1 MVRLYADEGFPK
13 KVTDQLRQFGH
24 DVLTVQEAG
33 QAHQRT
39 PDHQVLEFAMGQG
52 RAVLTIN
59 RDDFIR
65 LHRLRPDHSGIIVCT
80 EDLDRQRLATA
91 IHAAIVAKPYFS
103 WRIDSSLPTIKVTK
117 YLYTRNQN
125 SGARRGLCKKQ
136 G

>member
-1 MVRLYADEGFPK
+1 VQLYADEGFPK

-33 QAHQRT
+33 QANQRT

-91 IHAAIVAKPYFS
+91 IHAAIVAKP
-103 WRIDSSLPTIKVTK
+103 SLVGELIRVYRPS
-117 YLYTRNQN
+117 R
-125 SGARRGLCKKQ
+125 
-136 G
+136 

>member
-1 MVRLYADEGFPK
+1 
-13 KVTDQLRQFGH
+13 
-24 DVLTVQEAG
+24 LTVQEAG
-33 QAHQRT
+33 QANQRT

-91 IHAAIVAKPYFS
+91 IHAAIVAKP
-103 WRIDSSLPTIKVTK
+103 SLVGELIRVYRPS
-117 YLYTRNQN
+117 R
-125 SGARRGLCKKQ
+125 
-136 G
+136 